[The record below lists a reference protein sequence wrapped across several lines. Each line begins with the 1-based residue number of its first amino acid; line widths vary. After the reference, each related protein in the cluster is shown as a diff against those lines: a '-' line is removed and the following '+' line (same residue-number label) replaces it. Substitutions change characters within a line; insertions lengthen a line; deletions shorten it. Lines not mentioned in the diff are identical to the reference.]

1 MAVSYT
7 HLNGFFAIDS
17 RCLPQVISV
26 TRGRA
31 EMLGIP
37 FVITDFSEGLPEGDL
52 YGIVPVSYTHLNV
65 HGVLQRGCSLHP
77 AGRWRH
83 DQLLRLVR

>member
-1 MAVSYT
+1 MELTGLEIANSSLLDEASAVAEAAVMM
-7 HLNGFFAIDS
+7 HRANRKVKNGFFAIDS

-52 YGIVPVSYTHLNV
+52 YGIILAYP
-65 HGVLQRGCSLHP
+65 
-77 AGRWRH
+77 
-83 DQLLRLVR
+83 